1 MSSLDGLRSA
11 YIEIEDKTILLMP
24 EYELTDYPP
33 INPLT
38 QEEAAERIQGLD
50 ADITIAGFVE
60 SSAGKLFS
68 SCIVLEERN
77 IHIIRKNKPYT
88 TEVDI
93 ICESVD
99 IPPVLD
105 LSLGKTIILIC
116 SDAILFGEED
126 AYLQNWNAVG
136 VEIAILVSAW
146 KHNFGK
152 AVEVMNHI
160 VDAVG
165 IKHCYII
172 DRFNG
177 LVRIT

>member
-1 MSSLDGLRSA
+1 MSFLDGLRSA
-11 YIEIEDKTILLMP
+11 YIEIGDKTILLMP

-33 INPLT
+33 ANPLT
-38 QEEAAERIQGLD
+38 HEEAAEQIQVSD

-60 SSAGKLFS
+60 SSAGKLYS
-68 SCIVLEERN
+68 SCIVSEEKN

-93 ICESVD
+93 ISDSVD
-99 IPPVLD
+99 ITPVLD
-105 LSLGKTIILIC
+105 LSIGKTIILIC
-116 SDAILFGEED
+116 SDAILFGENDIFLYEWKT
-126 AYLQNWNAVG
+126 AG
-136 VEIAILVSAW
+136 VEVAILVSAW

-152 AVEVMNHI
+152 AVDVMNHI
-160 VDAVG
+160 VDSVG
-165 IKHCYII
+165 IKHCFII